1 MSRPVAVAEFA
12 NLAEADFAR
21 MVLEGSGIPCFI
33 DNEHLLAS
41 GRVYG
46 PALTAVV
53 RVPEPFA
60 EDAAALL
67 REAMPGPDASPSAT
81 CPQCGEVGKAG
92 PPWQQLAAVLSLL
105 FGVLVPFRGS
115 RRTCPRCGH
124 SWK

>member
-1 MSRPVAVAEFA
+1 MSRLVAIAEFDT
-12 NLAEADFAR
+12 LAEADFAR
-21 MVLEGSGIPCFI
+21 MVLEGSGIPSFL

-46 PALTAVV
+46 PTLTAVV

-60 EDAAALL
+60 EEAATLL
-67 REAMPGPDASPSAT
+67 REAMPRRHAASSAT
-81 CPQCGEVGKAG
+81 CPHCGEVGASSS
-92 PPWQQLAAVLSLL
+92 PWQRLGAVLSLL

-115 RRTCPRCGH
+115 RYTCPQCGH